1 VSITQVKPIYLSFT
15 LPETNLD
22 AIRQN
27 QAAHELEVDAYGA
40 DGKTLLGKGKLGF
53 IDNHVDTATG
63 TIALKG
69 TFENADERLWPG
81 EFVNAR
87 LILSVRHNAVTVPA
101 ETVMAGPNGD
111 YIYVI
116 GPNDTVQRRNV
127 QVASRQDGL
136 AVIAKGITAGER
148 VVVSGQYR
156 LANNVKV
163 RIETTGAPAAV
174 AQQAG

>member
-1 VSITQVKPIYLSFT
+1 
-15 LPETNLD
+15 
-22 AIRQN
+22 
-27 QAAHELEVDAYGA
+27 
-40 DGKTLLGKGKLGF
+40 
-53 IDNHVDTATG
+53 
-63 TIALKG
+63 
-69 TFENADERLWPG
+69 
-81 EFVNAR
+81 
-87 LILSVRHNAVTVPA
+87 
-101 ETVMAGPNGD
+101 
-111 YIYVI
+111 
-116 GPNDTVQRRNV
+116 VQRRNV